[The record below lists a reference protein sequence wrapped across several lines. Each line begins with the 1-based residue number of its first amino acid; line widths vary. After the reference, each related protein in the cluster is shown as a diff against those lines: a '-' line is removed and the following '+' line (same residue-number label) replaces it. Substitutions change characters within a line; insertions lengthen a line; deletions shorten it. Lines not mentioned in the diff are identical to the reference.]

1 MVRLTEERRKDGWE
15 GGRNVARTL
24 QLRVPAAAEDVE
36 GNVDCDADC
45 DSDYALSSSIFGDWF
60 YNYLILSWQQPKQH
74 CHCALSSLLCVLRA
88 FLCAS
93 AFSSS
98 VCTALRYPMLHVR
111 VGVGSRGWRPL
122 SSSTFSYFFNG
133 YLLVDY

>member
-1 MVRLTEERRKDGWE
+1 MW
-15 GGRNVARTL
+15 
-24 QLRVPAAAEDVE
+24 RVHFNYECQQRAEDVE

-45 DSDYALSSSIFGDWF
+45 DSDYAPSSSIFGDWF

-98 VCTALRYPMLHVR
+98 VCTALRYPMMHVR

-122 SSSTFSYFFNG
+122 SSSTFSYFFKG